1 MKAIRTLLTVS
12 VIPFLMGSC
21 TSVKQT
27 VVTYKTQR
35 TYKKIGIEGAEKLPF
50 IHGLN
55 IEKEPVLVNA
65 ITHNVERLDL
75 ESLLRVYSPLN
86 IAGGAI
92 SAFDA
97 IRLGKMQNFSLYSF
111 IENWY
116 GTPYRLGGTSKRGID
131 CSAFVQELYN
141 NVYKTD
147 LLRTAGEQ
155 FASTM
160 RLFSKSELKEGDLV
174 FFKIRSSR
182 ISHVGVYLSQGNFV
196 HASRSQGVTIS
207 NLGEAYWQ
215 HYYAGGGRI
224 ICRNDSDS

>member
-12 VIPFLMGSC
+12 VIPF
-21 TSVKQT
+21 
-27 VVTYKTQR
+27 
-35 TYKKIGIEGAEKLPF
+35 YKKIGIEGAEKLPF